1 MQFSVGLVVAAF
13 DTAGEVWRKCDTIK
27 NLNLNASLDLFQ
39 GWLRVEGKSLAAIA
53 FFDLLSDAIEP
64 ISVIAQ
70 VTQLLWLATQRLAQ

>member
-1 MQFSVGLVVAAF
+1 MPPNFYGFAQPA
-13 DTAGEVWRKCDTIK
+13 T
-27 NLNLNASLDLFQ
+27 
-39 GWLRVEGKSLAAIA
+39 SLAAIA